1 MKKQRMCVRHFVQTS
16 TFLCALFAA
25 IVCAAC
31 GTVPQSSSP
40 AHTPT
45 STFKPSHAVT
55 ISATASPSV
64 TPSATT
70 TPPVTTPTNT
80 PIPTATATSPASSV
94 AAMATNYYQA
104 LEQQNYT
111 LAYSFLDPNAINTS
125 TNQKLTLEVFTALA
139 QSTDTA
145 EGLITTFSVGAFP
158 PLVVM
163 TVTRKYGPYHAHLQ
177 VKREGSTWKITSLDR
192 I

>member
-16 TFLCALFAA
+16 TFLCALFAT

-31 GTVPQSSSP
+31 GTVPQASAP

-45 STFKPSHAVT
+45 STFKASHSVI
-55 ISATASPSV
+55 ISATAS
-64 TPSATT
+64 PSATT

-80 PIPTATATSPASSV
+80 PMPTATATSPASSV

-111 LAYSFLDPNAINTS
+111 LAYSFLDPNATDTS
-125 TNQKLTLEVFTALA
+125 TNQKLTLEVFTTLA
-139 QSTDTA
+139 QSTDTS
-145 EGLITTFSVGAFP
+145 EGTITDFSVGAFP

-163 TVTRKYGPYHAHLQ
+163 TVTRKDGPYHAHLQ
-177 VKREGSTWKITSLDR
+177 VKLEGTTWKITSLDR